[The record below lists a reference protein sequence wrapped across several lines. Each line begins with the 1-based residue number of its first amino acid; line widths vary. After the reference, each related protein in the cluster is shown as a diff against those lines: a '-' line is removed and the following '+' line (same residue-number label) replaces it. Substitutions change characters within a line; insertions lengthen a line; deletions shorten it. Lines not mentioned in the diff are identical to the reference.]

1 MPFSS
6 RDQRIHSTTDWDIMQ
21 QAHDRASK
29 MLDRCPKTHA
39 RCNQLARIVI
49 AIYESGVRDVDELA
63 VMAANREL
71 NVLAESGH
79 FQKPFRLT
87 PAGERPETLHS

>member
-6 RDQRIHSTTDWDIMQ
+6 RDQRIHSTTDWEIMQ
-21 QAHDRASK
+21 QAHNQASR

-39 RCNQLARIVI
+39 RCNHLARIVI
-49 AIYESGVRDVDELA
+49 AIYQSGVRDIDELA

-71 NVLAESGH
+71 NVLAEKGY
-79 FQKPFRLT
+79 FQQPFRV
-87 PAGERPETLHS
+87 ASDLHS